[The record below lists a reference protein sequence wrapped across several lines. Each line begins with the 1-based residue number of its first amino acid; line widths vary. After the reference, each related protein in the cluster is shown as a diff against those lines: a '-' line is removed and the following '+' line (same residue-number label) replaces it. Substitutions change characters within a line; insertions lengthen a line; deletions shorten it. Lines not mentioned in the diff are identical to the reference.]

1 MRTVYVD
8 DCCKLRSKIE
18 NVFGKNISVKL
29 DIFHAVQRISK
40 TLRKRHPYRLQC
52 LQDLRLVFRCDGDSG
67 EKRLSTTPSSEKIL
81 LNFENFIK
89 KWHKVADYNGVK
101 LFNNETD
108 VAIERL
114 KKHITLGC
122 LSNIPAGCG
131 TNKNERLHQLIGN
144 ILIEVGLEYFLLMPC

>member
-1 MRTVYVD
+1 MALLQNLGSRSDENLRTVYVD
-8 DCCKLRSKIE
+8 DCCKLRNKIE

-81 LNFENFIK
+81 LSFE
-89 KWHKVADYNGVK
+89 
-101 LFNNETD
+101 
-108 VAIERL
+108 
-114 KKHITLGC
+114 
-122 LSNIPAGCG
+122 
-131 TNKNERLHQLIGN
+131 
-144 ILIEVGLEYFLLMPC
+144 